1 LTDAETHQ
9 LSEGI
14 RGNLVTL
21 KDVAGVAGS
30 FVCTDSGRLL
40 AREIP
45 AVFEDGVLSEAG
57 TRLLRMGE
65 AFGAAGDDL
74 DMAVVRYG
82 EQRVYLKWISGGLL
96 CVVVSGRVNMPALR
110 MAAALVCRRI
120 SSAVAQ
126 AEAASLPA
134 PAVESALPPPSTP
147 TSAATSP
154 PTGAG
159 PVPAP
164 SATRGSYPGMRRFR
178 DRAPE

>member
-1 LTDAETHQ
+1 LTDLELHQ

-14 RGNLVTL
+14 RGSLATL

-30 FVCTDSGRLL
+30 FVCSNGGRLL

-45 AVFEDGVLSEAG
+45 AVFEDQVLGEAG

-65 AFGAAGDDL
+65 AFAAAGDDL

-96 CVVVSGRVNMPALR
+96 CVVVSGRVNMPSLR
-110 MAAALVCRRI
+110 MAANLVCRRI
-120 SSAVAQ
+120 STAVAQ
-126 AEAASLPA
+126 AQAAQLPA
-134 PAVESALPPPSTP
+134 PAVESAP
-147 TSAATSP
+147 AAE
-154 PTGAG
+154 A
-159 PVPAP
+159 PAP
-164 SATRGSYPGMRRFR
+164 AGAAPAASARRASFPGMRRFR

>member
-1 LTDAETHQ
+1 MTDAEIQQ

-14 RGNLVTL
+14 RGSLATL

-30 FVCTDSGRLL
+30 FVCTSNGQLL

-45 AVFEDGVLSEAG
+45 AVFEDRVLGEAG

-65 AFGAAGDDL
+65 AFAAAGDDL

-110 MAAALVCRRI
+110 MAANLVCRRI
-120 SSAVAQ
+120 ATAVAQ
-126 AEAASLPA
+126 AQAASLPA
-134 PAVESALPPPSTP
+134 AVAESAPAPNVLGGT
-147 TSAATSP
+147 
-154 PTGAG
+154 
-159 PVPAP
+159 VPAP
-164 SATRGSYPGMRRFR
+164 APTRASYPGMRRFR
-178 DRAPE
+178 DRSPE